1 MAYARGYHSY
11 RGRTPRGRI
20 VLMVLL
26 VIVIVA
32 AVAVMLLSRNIVY
45 DETGTPHLELPW
57 QEEAPLAEEEV
68 PEDSLKITVQELEGL
83 QPVRAFSLGETPLTQ
98 AIWGE
103 AYSISQMPQ
112 NAEQAYNAVA
122 VTMKGSGGTVYFD
135 SATAVA
141 GSVSLGEDTTE
152 AISLMNGAGTGYDS
166 TIARLSCFHDP
177 KAANWDVEGMGLK
190 NTGGYIFYDGNNSQW
205 LDPAKPVAREYL
217 CGLAK
222 ELAELGFDEILLT
235 DVSYPTVGKLDKI
248 DYGEGEKSANLTA
261 FLKEMREVL
270 KPYGVALS
278 MEVPETVISQ
288 GIDDD
293 AGLLLAAI
301 APQVDRIYAVTT
313 AEKAP
318 ALAEAV
324 SNAHE
329 STQFVPEL
337 TDADPALDSFLIFG
351 QIY

>member
-1 MAYARGYHSY
+1 MAYERGYRSY

-20 VLMVLL
+20 VLTVLL
-26 VIVIVA
+26 VVVIA
-32 AVAVMLLSRNIVY
+32 AAIAVMLLSRNIVY

-57 QEEAPLAEEEV
+57 QEETAPAEKDV
-68 PEDSLKITVQELEGL
+68 PEDSLEITVQEPEGL

-98 AIWGE
+98 AVWGE
-103 AYSISQMPQ
+103 AYSIPQMPQ
-112 NAEQAYNAVA
+112 NAERKYNAMA
-122 VTMKGSGGTVYFD
+122 VTVKGSAGTVYFD

-141 GSVSLGEDTTE
+141 GSVRLGEDTAE
-152 AISLMNGAGTGYDS
+152 AISLMNGDSAGYDS

-205 LDPAKPVAREYL
+205 LDPAKPAAREYL

-222 ELAELGFDEILLT
+222 EAAELGFDEILLT

-248 DYGEGEKSANLTA
+248 NYGEGEKSANLTA
-261 FLKEMREVL
+261 FLKEMRAALE
-270 KPYGVALS
+270 PYGVALS
-278 MEVPETVISQ
+278 IEVPEAVISQ
-288 GIDDD
+288 GYDDD

-313 AEKAP
+313 EENAP
-318 ALAEAV
+318 ALAQAV

-329 STQFVPEL
+329 TTQFVPEL
-337 TDADPALDSFLIFG
+337 TDAGPTLDSFLIFS
-351 QIY
+351 